1 MFLGCELMHYNKITP
16 YLFIGP
22 MILGILLFRL
32 GPILAAFVISFT
44 SWNIRTDPTFIGL
57 NNYVELWNSRTFWQ
71 ILQNTLVFAL
81 LYVPGVMVLALA
93 MAVMVNQKLRGIA
106 FFRGMFFMP
115 YITSMVAVALVWN
128 WIFSTRF
135 GLLNSVLRSIGISD
149 VPRWLADSDTA
160 LLVLVIVTI
169 WKTVGFQMM
178 IFLAGLQSIPAHLYE
193 AARIDGANN
202 WQIFRRITLP
212 MLTPVTFFVLII
224 SIFEAFQTFEVTYT
238 MTGGGPLFAS
248 TTLPFY
254 IYLNAFEFNR
264 MGFASA
270 TAYVLMVIV
279 GFITVFNFAMRRRWV
294 QQDLY

>member
-1 MFLGCELMHYNKITP
+1 MHYNKITP

>member
-1 MFLGCELMHYNKITP
+1 MRYNKITP

-22 MILGILLFRL
+22 MILGIVLFRL
-32 GPILAAFVISFT
+32 GPILAAFIISFT
-44 SWNIRTDPTFIGL
+44 SWNIRTDPIFIGL
-57 NNYVELWNSRTFWQ
+57 GNYIELWNSSTFW
-71 ILQNTLVFAL
+71 LVLRNTLVFAG
-81 LYVPGVMVLALA
+81 LYVPGVMIFALF

-135 GLLNSVLRSIGISD
+135 GLLNSILRDVFGISD

-160 LLVLVIVTI
+160 LLVLIIVTI
-169 WKTVGFQMM
+169 WKTAGFQMM
-178 IFLAGLQSIPAHLYE
+178 IFLAGLQAIPRHLYE
-193 AARIDGANN
+193 AARIDGAND
-202 WQIFRRITLP
+202 WQIFWRVTLP
-212 MLTPVTFFVLII
+212 LLTPVTFFVLII
-224 SIFEAFQTFEVTYT
+224 SIFEAFQTFEVTYA

-270 TAYVLMVIV
+270 SAYVLMVVV
-279 GFITVFNFAMRRRWV
+279 GLITLLNFTVRGRWV
-294 QQDLY
+294 ASDTY